1 MVLFSAVRLLESIYL
16 SDIVV
21 GISSMSMH
29 EPNVVNNWKTSIYI
43 FMLLQLSEI
52 IFTESWLL
60 QEKKRK
66 KKKKNKKKTTSI
78 LILRYVFSGFKGID
92 GARKKMTPM
101 EGSSQIR
108 QKQVNVAINK

>member
-1 MVLFSAVRLLESIYL
+1 M
-16 SDIVV
+16 IVT
-21 GISSMSMH
+21 G
-29 EPNVVNNWKTSIYI
+29 EK
-43 FMLLQLSEI
+43 E
-52 IFTESWLL
+52 EEE
-60 QEKKRK
+60 EKKQ
-66 KKKKNKKKTTSI
+66 KKTTSI